1 MRTGREALAYLWPA
15 LLLVCGVVLVPLFFV
30 IYTSLYA
37 NGLTLEAYGVLLKST
52 LFQRSLFTT
61 IEISVTAALASL
73 LLGYPVALHLARQSP
88 RRRAFFMILVLVP
101 FWTSI
106 LVKSYAF
113 TLILGKEGFIN
124 QVLTFVFGSQA
135 TLQLMFNRIGVI
147 VGMTNYL
154 VPFVVFPVLASL
166 LAIDKSVYR
175 AAEIMGARP
184 PRIFWRITLPLS
196 FPGVASALISTF
208 VMSAGFFVIPALLGG
223 RKDVMMANLVD
234 FYTRETLDW
243 NLASAIGVILLAI
256 ATLAAGASFA
266 SRSGARF
273 ELAK

>member
-1 MRTGREALAYLWPA
+1 MKAGREALVYLWPA
-15 LLLVCGVVLVPLFFV
+15 LVLVFGVVLVPLGFV
-30 IYTSLYA
+30 IHTSLYSHGFTLNA
-37 NGLTLEAYGVLLKST
+37 YRALLTSL
-52 LFQRSLFTT
+52 LFQKSLINTV
-61 IEISVTAALASL
+61 EISLTAALASL
-73 LLGYPVALHLARQSP
+73 VLGYPVALHLARQTA

-113 TLILGKEGFIN
+113 TLILGKEGIIN
-124 QVLTFVFGSQA
+124 QALHFILGNQA
-135 TLQLMFNRIGVI
+135 PLQLIFNRFGVI

-184 PRIFWRITLPLS
+184 PRIFWRITVPLS
-196 FPGVASALISTF
+196 FPGVASAVISTF

-223 RKDVMMANLVD
+223 PKDSMMANLVD

-243 NLASAIGVILLAI
+243 NLASAIGVILLALATI
-256 ATLAAGASFA
+256 AASASFA
-266 SRSGARF
+266 SRTRVYLEF
-273 ELAK
+273 AK